1 MVKSRMH
8 RAGINKMRHCHLVYS
23 PKTLIKWMRYNL
35 IDQLIIDR
43 DKAINRVI
51 NYFSERHFFELLK
64 TFASLAKVNFGK
76 GINYICDQW
85 NKDYLIARK
94 PLKALVKIMI
104 NEYWKNFMGR

>member
-1 MVKSRMH
+1 
-8 RAGINKMRHCHLVYS
+8 
-23 PKTLIKWMRYNL
+23 
-35 IDQLIIDR
+35 
-43 DKAINRVI
+43 
-51 NYFSERHFFELLK
+51 LLK

-104 NEYWKNFMGR
+104 NEYRKNFMGR